1 MRSDDPKI
9 PIRWRLAFAFLGTQT
24 VDMVALAP
32 SLYPGDAAVTNPRT
46 AKCRVRSH
54 IGELIELGVLK
65 KVSCAKY
72 SLDKD
77 KLRELSGFKVPPVS
91 PAVTRIMTRLVA
103 THAKRAPLGY
113 GSEDYAND
121 LWVKLLTASVGPRA
135 EAQPTAE
142 QRLAYINSAVWH
154 HALNLLRTF
163 NRRAAR
169 EDPHDPRDPLL
180 GHEVD
185 QEALA
190 DLVHR
195 QSTAQ

>member
-1 MRSDDPKI
+1 MYVGITRAQYQLTITFCRRRRK
-9 PIRWRLAFAFLGTQT
+9 A
-24 VDMVALAP
+24 
-32 SLYPGDAAVTNPRT
+32 GDW
-46 AKCRVRSH
+46 
-54 IGELIELGVLK
+54 
-65 KVSCAKY
+65 VSC
-72 SLDKD
+72 
-77 KLRELSGFKVPPVS
+77 S
-91 PAVTRIMTRLVA
+91 PSRFLEEMGEEAVNWIG
-103 THAKRAPLGY
+103 AP
-113 GSEDYAND
+113 
-121 LWVKLLTASVGPRA
+121 